1 MPMEMA
7 AIAFDGTYAAEG
19 ELSNLRVSRV
29 DPWLSE
35 VAVLEHHHSGRYS
48 MKATSPD
55 YGDRDHVGAFD
66 PLVDE
71 VKDALPDGTS
81 ALILVADNPTAEEFV
96 SAVRA
101 RNRQVIRHELTDE
114 QVEQLKQAAIRK

>member
-55 YGDRDHVGAFD
+55 YGDRDHVVQGSLSA
-66 PLVDE
+66 
-71 VKDALPDGTS
+71 AGPDSCS
-81 ALILVADNPTAEEFV
+81 A
-96 SAVRA
+96 
-101 RNRQVIRHELTDE
+101 
-114 QVEQLKQAAIRK
+114 